1 MPNKQAAKKYL
12 RKSKKRAIRNE
23 AVKIRLKK
31 IIKDTRKLITAGK
44 KEEAK
49 QSLQKAIKALDK
61 AAQNGIIKKNT
72 ASRKKSRLTLAWN
85 KITKQK

>member
-1 MPNKQAAKKYL
+1 MNFL
-12 RKSKKRAIRNE
+12 WGGSN
-23 AVKIRLKK
+23 
-31 IIKDTRKLITAGK
+31 G